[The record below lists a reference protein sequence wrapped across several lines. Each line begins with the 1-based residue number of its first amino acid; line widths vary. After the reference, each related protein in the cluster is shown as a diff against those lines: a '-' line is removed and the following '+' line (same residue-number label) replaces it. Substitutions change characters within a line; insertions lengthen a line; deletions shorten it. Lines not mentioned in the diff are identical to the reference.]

1 MAKEEVGVA
10 KEKVGEAKEKVGE
23 AKEKVGEAKE
33 KVGEAKEKVGEAKEK
48 VVVASHNSQTQTVR
62 PNLSKKRLPS
72 TRLLSPGL
80 QIVLP
85 SLKRELI
92 L

>member
-10 KEKVGEAKEKVGE
+10 KEKVGEAKEKVCE
-23 AKEKVGEAKE
+23 AKQ
-33 KVGEAKEKVGEAKEK
+33 K
-48 VVVASHNSQTQTVR
+48 VVVAKQSHNTQTQTVR
-62 PNLSKKRLPS
+62 PNVSKKRLPS
-72 TRLLSPGL
+72 TWPLSPGL
-80 QIVLP
+80 QILLL